1 MNTIIYALII
11 LIFMGGC
18 GGNPSPEWTRA
29 SFNQLESYK
38 KNYLR
43 GNVPLA
49 ELSFRKAI
57 EEIKTSGDIRIMEK
71 TYLTKYA
78 VQIASLETFDDSE
91 YLRLAG
97 VRQRLEYLNYYY
109 FLKGSFAEVDLR
121 ELPVQYVRVFKASR
135 DGNQREIDQEV
146 SAIDDPLSRL
156 VAAGLMVQKDQNS
169 EFILS
174 IAIQTAS
181 AQGWKKPLLAYL
193 KKLHLYYNAK
203 GDPKKSASIQQ
214 HIELINE

>member
-1 MNTIIYALII
+1 MNAIIYTLII

-18 GGNPSPEWTRA
+18 GGKTAPEWTRA
-29 SFNQLESYK
+29 SFNHLESYK

-43 GNVPLA
+43 GNEHLA

-78 VQIASLETFDDSE
+78 VQIASLETFDDRE
-91 YLRLAG
+91 YIRLAG
-97 VRQRLEYLNYYY
+97 IQQRLKYLNYYY
-109 FLKGSFAEVDLR
+109 FLKGLFTEVDFR
-121 ELPVQYVRVFKASR
+121 ELPVQYVRVFKASL

-174 IAIQTAS
+174 AAIQTAS

-193 KKLHLYYNAK
+193 KKLQLYYNAK
-203 GDPKKSASIQQ
+203 GDIKKSSSIQH
-214 HIELINE
+214 HIELISE